1 MRTAQTGGRLAPTHP
16 CLEARI
22 RYHATAAFATVG
34 GQNNGRSA
42 RTRRASRLRYA
53 TAGRVASRASRPG
66 GCGPRPGGV
75 PWGDGRGCP
84 PRSHDAP
91 PGARRGRAK
100 CRAGRREPAER
111 ATSVMRGATPGAM
124 DDDGGDR
131 IGRAGGASVEV
142 ARRAVEHP
150 PRSHGAPSGERRGR
164 TKCRAGRRVPADR
177 ATSTGRG
184 PVASSA
190 GRRRAGHGPVGSDRV
205 GTTEVAGHAVGPTSR
220 SHELPCRRL
229 RGGKSCDFGPRPP
242 PGEAGRQPSDWP
254 AAARR
259 TRSTGRPAPPPPGA
273 TRRRRAAARAPARS
287 APRAPAAPSASASA
301 RRGARR
307 SRAPRSRR
315 APRPTP
321 GGRRPSQ
328 RVRPARSRR

>member
-42 RTRRASRLRYA
+42 RTRRASGLRYA

-84 PRSHDAP
+84 RRSHDAP
-91 PGARRGRAK
+91 PGARRGRTNCHAS
-100 CRAGRREPAER
+100 RRMPADR
-111 ATSVMRGATPGAM
+111 ATSVMRGATPGAT
-124 DDDGGDR
+124 DDDGGKR
-131 IGRAGGASVEV
+131 IGRVGGATVEV

-150 PRSHGAPSGERRGR
+150 PRSHEVPRRPPRAGRSCDLGGTGAGGQLCRTATGGPTGQSARPRSQDPPSDECRGR
-164 TKCRAGRRVPADR
+164 TNCRADACEAADR
-177 ATSTGRG
+177 ATSAPGRG
-184 PVASSA
+184 PAK
-190 GRRRAGHGPVGSDRV
+190 
-205 GTTEVAGHAVGPTSR
+205 PTDPPA
-220 SHELPCRRL
+220 EAT
-229 RGGKSCDFGPRPP
+229 RPP
-242 PGEAGRQPSDWP
+242 PDRRRQAP
-254 AAARR
+254 AAPR
-259 TRSTGRPAPPPPGA
+259 A

-321 GGRRPSQ
+321 GGRRPSR